1 MVLKVF
7 LSGDFRRWSVE
18 LPKRRI
24 EVGCWIWGEN
34 WDKGWLGEMR
44 AES

>member
-7 LSGDFRRWSVE
+7 LSGDFARWNVE
-18 LPKRRI
+18 LPKERI
-24 EVGCWIWGEN
+24 EVGWWVWGEN
-34 WDKGWLGEMR
+34 CDAGWLGEMR